1 MKEVLHIHIESYNE
15 VDVPMI
21 KQGFK
26 NPVFIQMSLII
37 GPNPKKLGSS
47 SKLLQ
52 ISTFLYFSGA
62 ILSCI
67 ALIAL
72 LATHFTTSDLQL
84 KHDIYLERE
93 KMRVLR
99 EDEKLLK
106 RALMRFINEH
116 GGTIR
121 EWR

>member
-1 MKEVLHIHIESYNE
+1 VGVSGNLLLIKPPAGLKEVLHIHIQAYNE

-52 ISTFLYFSGA
+52 ISTFLYFCGA

-67 ALIAL
+67 TLIAF
-72 LATHFTTSDLQL
+72 LATQFMTSDL
-84 KHDIYLERE
+84 
-93 KMRVLR
+93 
-99 EDEKLLK
+99 
-106 RALMRFINEH
+106 
-116 GGTIR
+116 
-121 EWR
+121 

>member
-1 MKEVLHIHIESYNE
+1 MLIVKPPAGLREVLHIHIEAYNE

-26 NPVFIQMSLII
+26 SPVFIQMSLII

-52 ISTFLYFSGA
+52 ISKSFYFAGA

-67 ALIAL
+67 TLLAF
-72 LATHFTTSDLQL
+72 LATHLTTSDL
-84 KHDIYLERE
+84 
-93 KMRVLR
+93 
-99 EDEKLLK
+99 
-106 RALMRFINEH
+106 
-116 GGTIR
+116 
-121 EWR
+121 